1 MHLILKALTGFAVV
15 LSMSTTAFGQKRG
28 NFPATIKTRD
38 YTLKVDV
45 IAEGLKD
52 PWAIAFIDANHAL
65 ITEKPGRLRL
75 WSDGKLLPEPVKNI
89 PVVNDDGQGGM
100 LDVAIDPDYR
110 TTGWVYLGYSHVQ
123 GDQEK
128 GPAMTRIVRG
138 KIKGGAWS
146 EQQVLFEAKPGDYR
160 HGPVH
165 FGCRIV
171 FNKAGELFFSI
182 GERGNASNAQD
193 ITKPNGKVHR
203 INRDGT
209 IPKDNPFVSR
219 KDAYPSIFSFGN
231 RNPQG
236 LAIHPETDE
245 VWSTE
250 HGPQGGD
257 ELNWIRPGINYGWP
271 VITYGREY
279 SGRPVG
285 QGITEKEG
293 MEQPVKQW
301 TPSPALC
308 GLDFVMGDPFPK
320 WKNNLLVGALKFQEV
335 KRVVLKGNEYESEEV
350 IVKNL
355 GRVRD
360 VTTGPDGAI
369 YVVLNGPDAVIR
381 LSPQ

>member
-1 MHLILKALTGFAVV
+1 MNFVAKAVLGLSVLAVSSSAAFA
-15 LSMSTTAFGQKRG
+15 QKRG
-28 NFPATIKTRD
+28 NVPETLKTED

-45 IAEGLKD
+45 IASGLKD
-52 PWAIAFIDANHAL
+52 PWSIAFIDSTHAL
-65 ITEKPGRLRL
+65 ITEKSGRLRL
-75 WSDGKLLPEPVKNI
+75 WADGNLLPEPVKNI
-89 PVVNDDGQGGM
+89 PVVNDDGQGGLM
-100 LDVAIDPDYR
+100 DVAIDPDYKKS
-110 TTGWVYLGYSHVQ
+110 GWVYLSYSHVQ

-128 GPAMTRIVRG
+128 GPSMTRIVRG

-160 HGPVH
+160 GGGVH

-171 FNKAGELFFSI
+171 FDKAGVMYFSI
-182 GERGNASNAQD
+182 GERGNGVNAQD
-193 ITKPNGKVHR
+193 VTKPNGKVHR
-203 INRDGT
+203 INRDGS
-209 IPKDNPFVSR
+209 IPADNPFVSR
-219 KDAYPSIFSFGN
+219 KDAYPSIYSFGN

-236 LAIHPETDE
+236 LAIHPETDQ
-245 VWSTE
+245 VWATE

-271 VITYGREY
+271 VITYGKEY
-279 SGRPVG
+279 SGKPVG

-293 MEQPVKQW
+293 MEQPVHQW

-308 GLDFVMGDPFPK
+308 GLDFVRGDLFPK

-335 KRVVLKGNEYESEEV
+335 KRVVLKGTAYESEEV

-360 VTTGPDGAI
+360 VVTGPDGAI
-369 YVVLNGPDAVIR
+369 YVVLEQSIIR